1 MVTINLRSLQPHSNI
16 CLFYG
21 VCENE
26 SGSEVW
32 IVSELCVLGDLRN
45 LLQKSKPHEI
55 SGDLVI
61 SFAKDICS
69 GMHFIHVLSILE
81 SEFT

>member
-1 MVTINLRSLQPHSNI
+1 M
-16 CLFYG
+16 
-21 VCENE
+21 CENE

-69 GMHFIHVLSILE
+69 GMHFIHVL
-81 SEFT
+81 T